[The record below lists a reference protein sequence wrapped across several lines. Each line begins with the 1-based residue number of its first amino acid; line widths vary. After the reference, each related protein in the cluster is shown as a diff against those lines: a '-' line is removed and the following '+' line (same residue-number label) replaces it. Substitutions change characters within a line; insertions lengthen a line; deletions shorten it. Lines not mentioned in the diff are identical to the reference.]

1 MRSVVSFFWMSLYL
15 TSMLTT
21 SLRLSS
27 YRVTI
32 LSLSPAFSCSSS
44 LNSCSYLFFSP
55 LLSESWF

>member
-1 MRSVVSFFWMSLYL
+1 
-15 TSMLTT
+15 MLTT

-27 YRVTI
+27 SRVTI

-44 LNSCSYLFFSP
+44 LNSCSYLFFSA